1 MAISTGAPFPLVN
14 KQVFENK
21 KWEEYASRFFY
32 SEIGLAI
39 LKFFCKMTPGLIDD
53 ARTHHMGFQ
62 QSSEIREK
70 GIVKSEKFA
79 TALNIIFATALNI
92 IFATAI

>member
-1 MAISTGAPFPLVN
+1 
-14 KQVFENK
+14 
-21 KWEEYASRFFY
+21 
-32 SEIGLAI
+32 
-39 LKFFCKMTPGLIDD
+39 
-53 ARTHHMGFQ
+53 MGFQ

-92 IFATAI
+92 IFATALNIIFATAI